1 MDSGIPSIEDV
12 REVTCPML
20 RQRTALASAACCLL
34 FSGIAAVNAQDD
46 DALTAARNL
55 QRAFT
60 TTIER
65 GEKSVVG
72 IARFKATGGRRDPNA
87 LPPENFVPNEFGSGV
102 LITDGRPGR
111 KPLVLTN
118 YHLVRGGPVA
128 DASGP
133 SDAGISDILVRFHDR
148 RRTRASIIAADPRSD
163 LAVLRLELGGTEI
176 KWSSLDAFKLQTAKP
191 FKKGHLVVT
200 LSNPYAQ
207 SRDGSAS
214 AGWGIISNIARRLDR
229 RSLPSD
235 DPELLQR
242 ETIHHFG
249 TLLQIDARLNLGA
262 SGGALL
268 NLDGQLIGIT
278 TSLAALDGYE
288 KSAGFAIPFDK
299 PTRRIIDSLIEGY
312 EVEYGFL
319 GVSPST
325 ATEENM
331 RGISARF
338 KQPTAALISKV
349 VTNSPAAVAG
359 LHRDDIVLRVNEV
372 LVFNQYDLMR
382 EVAMLGPG
390 AIARLRIW
398 PDRERK
404 ERTLFVKLGKWPVV
418 DEEGI
423 ISTRTRLPPWRGLS
437 VDYPTARWKHLPY
450 QLDRYYRAV
459 LVTKVAEDSAAANR
473 KVGIRSGDYITH
485 VNQTAVTTPA
495 EFERLVSRLSGS
507 VTLNLA
513 DGRRVVLPAQ

>member
-1 MDSGIPSIEDV
+1 
-12 REVTCPML
+12 ML
-20 RQRTALASAACCLL
+20 RERTKFASVANYTACILL
-34 FSGIAAVNAQDD
+34 FSDITAVNAQDD

-60 TTIER
+60 KTIEE

-72 IARFKATGGRRDPNA
+72 VARFKSTDGRREPSG

-111 KPLVLTN
+111 KPVVLTN

-128 DASGP
+128 DAP
-133 SDAGISDILVRFHDR
+133 SDAGVSDILVRVYDR
-148 RRTRASIIAADPRSD
+148 LRTRASIIAADPRSD

-176 KWSSLDAFKLQTAKP
+176 RPSSLKPFKLQTANS
-191 FKKGHLVVT
+191 FKKGNLVVT

-214 AGWGIISNIARRLDR
+214 AGWGIISNIGRRLDR
-229 RSLPSD
+229 RSLPVAN
-235 DPELLQR
+235 PEEALRQ

-299 PTRRIIDSLIEGY
+299 PTRRIIGSLIDGY

-319 GVSPST
+319 GVGPTT
-325 ATEENM
+325 ATEEIM
-331 RGISARF
+331 RNISAKF
-338 KQPTAALISKV
+338 EQPTAARILKV
-349 VTNSPAAVAG
+349 VANSPADVAG
-359 LHRDDIVLRVNEV
+359 LAARDIVLSVKGI
-372 LVFNQYDLMR
+372 LVYNQYDLMR
-382 EVAMLGPG
+382 EVALLGPG
-390 AIARLRIW
+390 STVPLRIW
-398 PDRERK
+398 RERIRK
-404 ERTLFVKLGKWPVV
+404 ERTLLVKLGKWPVM
-418 DEEGI
+418 DDEGI
-423 ISTRTRLPPWRGLS
+423 IATRSRRPPWRGLS
-437 VDYPTARWKHLPY
+437 IDYPTARSKHLPY
-450 QLDRYYRAV
+450 QLDRYHQAV
-459 LVTKVAEDSAAANR
+459 LVTKVADDSIAAGQ
-473 KVGIRSGDYITH
+473 KVGIKAGDYITH
-485 VNQTAVTTPA
+485 LNKDPVTTPA
-495 EFERLVSRLSGS
+495 DFEKLVSKLSGP

-513 DGRRVVLPAQ
+513 DGRRMVLPAQ

>member
-1 MDSGIPSIEDV
+1 
-12 REVTCPML
+12 ML
-20 RQRTALASAACCLL
+20 HERIGLALGACYVACSLLFLGSAAV
-34 FSGIAAVNAQDD
+34 SAQDD

-60 TTIER
+60 TAIER

-72 IARFKATGGRRDPNA
+72 IARFRSTDGRREPSG

-128 DASGP
+128 DVP
-133 SDAGISDILVRFHDR
+133 SDAGVSDILVRFHNR
-148 RRTRASIIAADPRSD
+148 RRVRASILAADPRSD
-163 LAVLRLELGGTEI
+163 LAVLRLELSGTEI
-176 KWSSLDAFKLQTAKP
+176 KWSSLKAFKLQTAEP
-191 FKKGHLVVT
+191 FKKGSLVVT

-229 RSLPSD
+229 RSLPDD
-235 DPELLQR
+235 DPEEAGRR

-319 GVSPST
+319 GVGPST
-325 ATEENM
+325 ATEEIM
-331 RGISARF
+331 RSISAKF
-338 KQPTAALISKV
+338 DQPTAARISKV

-359 LHRDDIVLRVNEV
+359 LYARDIVLSVKGV
-372 LVFNQYDLMR
+372 PVYNQYDLMR

-390 AIARLRIW
+390 AMAPLRIW
-398 PDRERK
+398 RERERK
-404 ERTLFVKLGKWPVV
+404 ERTLFVKLGKWPVI

-423 ISTRTRLPPWRGLS
+423 IATRTRLPPWRGLS
-437 VDYPTARWKHLPY
+437 VDYPTARWKYLPY
-450 QLDRYYRAV
+450 QLDRYYQAV

-473 KVGIRSGDYITH
+473 EAGIKAGDYITH
-485 VNQTAVTTPA
+485 INRIPVTTPA
-495 EFERLVSRLSGS
+495 EFEKLVSKFSGS
-507 VTLNLA
+507 VTLRLA
-513 DGRRVVLPAQ
+513 DGRRVVLSAQ